1 MKLMIIKEKK
11 SSSDLTA
18 GFFTKLFNIA
28 CYEDCTVM
36 YTEEMLKRE
45 SPHFV
50 YIKLFQPV
58 NGDSDVMTMLSSTD
72 VNTRLRV
79 FIFNMKQV
87 RENLSEFIKN
97 LFLPGRNHKLDTP

>member
-1 MKLMIIKEKK
+1 
-11 SSSDLTA
+11 
-18 GFFTKLFNIA
+18 
-28 CYEDCTVM
+28 M

-87 RENLSEFIKN
+87 KESLSELIKN
-97 LFLPGRNHKLDTP
+97 FILPGRNHNPDTP

>member
-1 MKLMIIKEKK
+1 MIIKEKK
-11 SSSDLTA
+11 SSFDQTA
-18 GFFTKLFNIA
+18 GFFTKLFKIA
-28 CYEDCTVM
+28 CYEDCSTM

-79 FIFNMKQV
+79 LIFNMKQV
-87 RENLSEFIKN
+87 KENLGESIKN
-97 LFLPGRNHKLDTP
+97 LILPGRNRKLDTP